1 MENAIEVKGLSK
13 KYNTFS
19 LDNINL
25 VVPKGYIVGLIGENG
40 AGKSTTIKSI
50 LNLIQKDSGTIQ
62 IFNQDHAKHEKEL
75 KEDIGIVFDE
85 SHFPEQLTGK
95 DLNLIMKNIYRN
107 WDTPLYMNYLHQ
119 FNIPEKKIIKEFSRG
134 MKTKLSLAV
143 ALAHHP
149 KLLILDEPTS
159 GLDPIVRNEI
169 LDIFFFF
176 FQDEEHSILMSSHIT
191 TDLEK
196 VADYIIFL
204 HQGKIIFSDAKD
216 DLLTDYA
223 IIKCNEKDFHLI
235 EPVDII
241 KYKKSAYQYEVLIKN
256 KKQLTRKYPNLIID
270 AASIED
276 LMLIHIGGNN

>member
-19 LDNINL
+19 LHNINL

-169 LDIFFFF
+169 LDIFLDFI
-176 FQDEEHSILMSSHIT
+176 QDEEHSILMSSHIT

-196 VADYIIFL
+196 VADYITFL
-204 HQGKIIFSDAKD
+204 HQGKIIFSAAKD

>member
-19 LDNINL
+19 LNNINL

-50 LNLIQKDSGTIQ
+50 LNLIQKDSGSIQ

-75 KEDIGIVFDE
+75 KQDIGVVFDE
-85 SHFPEQLTGK
+85 SHFPEQLTAK
-95 DLNLIMKNIYRN
+95 DLNLIMKNIYRK

-119 FNIPEKKIIKEFSRG
+119 FNIPQKKIIKEFSRG

-169 LDIFFFF
+169 LDIFLDFI
-176 FQDEEHSILMSSHIT
+176 QDEEHSILMSSHIT

-196 VADYIIFL
+196 VADYITFL
-204 HQGKIIFSDAKD
+204 HQGKIIFSAAKD

-241 KYKKSAYQYEVLIKN
+241 KYKKSTYQYEVLIKN

>member
-119 FNIPEKKIIKEFSRG
+119 FNIPQKKIIKEFSRG

-169 LDIFFFF
+169 LDIFLDFI
-176 FQDEEHSILMSSHIT
+176 QDEEHSILMSSHIT

-196 VADYIIFL
+196 VADYITFL
-204 HQGKIIFSDAKD
+204 HQGKIIFSAAKD

>member
-169 LDIFFFF
+169 LDIFLDF
-176 FQDEEHSILMSSHIT
+176 
-191 TDLEK
+191 
-196 VADYIIFL
+196 IISVRL
-204 HQGKIIFSDAKD
+204 
-216 DLLTDYA
+216 
-223 IIKCNEKDFHLI
+223 
-235 EPVDII
+235 
-241 KYKKSAYQYEVLIKN
+241 
-256 KKQLTRKYPNLIID
+256 
-270 AASIED
+270 
-276 LMLIHIGGNN
+276 

>member
-119 FNIPEKKIIKEFSRG
+119 FNIPQKKIIKEFSRG

-169 LDIFFFF
+169 LDIFLDFI
-176 FQDEEHSILMSSHIT
+176 QDEEHSILMSSHIT

-241 KYKKSAYQYEVLIKN
+241 KYKKSTYQYEVLIKN

>member
-149 KLLILDEPTS
+149 KLLILDETTS

-169 LDIFFFF
+169 LDIFLDFI
-176 FQDEEHSILMSSHIT
+176 QDEEHSILMSSHIT

-223 IIKCNEKDFHLI
+223 IIKCNEKDFNLI

-276 LMLIHIGGNN
+276 